1 MGFTQITQSSKLL
14 VFSILILLALNFTQ
28 ISSES
33 SYMLVLLKNLM
44 KNAGKKIEERKK
56 VAKLFYIKR
65 LNTLKMFLFL
75 INFNYI

>member
-33 SYMLVLLKNLM
+33 SYMLVFFEKFDE
-44 KNAGKKIEERKK
+44 KCGKKNRRKEKSGKTLLYKKIKYIEN
-56 VAKLFYIKR
+56 VSVS
-65 LNTLKMFLFL
+65 N
-75 INFNYI
+75 